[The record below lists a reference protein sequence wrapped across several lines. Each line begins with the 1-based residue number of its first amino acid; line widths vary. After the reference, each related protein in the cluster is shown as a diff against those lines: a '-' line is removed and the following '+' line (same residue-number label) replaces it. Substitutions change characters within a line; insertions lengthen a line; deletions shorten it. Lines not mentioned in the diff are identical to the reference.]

1 MQSLNLKK
9 STKNRIFGM
18 KLTAKPENLNEM
30 GKNTLSEQLGI
41 EIIEVGDNY
50 LKGTMP
56 VDSRTK
62 QPAGILHGGASV
74 AFAETLGSVASYSM
88 VAPSGKQIVGLEI
101 NANHLRPAT
110 EGLVY
115 GMAKAIHL
123 GRKTHVWQID
133 ITNASDKL
141 VCVCRF
147 TVMIIEPLA

>member
-1 MQSLNLKK
+1 
-9 STKNRIFGM
+9 M
-18 KLTAKPENLNEM
+18 KLTAKPENLNKM
-30 GKNTLSEQLGI
+30 GQNTLSEHLGI
-41 EIIEVGDNY
+41 EITEVGDDY
-50 LKGTMP
+50 IKGTMP
-56 VDSRTK
+56 VDKRTK

-88 VAPSGKQIVGLEI
+88 VASSGKQIVGLEI
-101 NANHLRPAT
+101 NANHLRPVT

-123 GRKTHVWQID
+123 GRKTHIWQID
-133 ITNASDKL
+133 ITNESKKL